1 MTVNIRRAVPE
12 DAPECGRICYE
23 AFTAI
28 NTQHSFPPD
37 FPSPDAAVQVLGTLF
52 SHPGFYCVVA
62 ELDGRIAGSNCLD
75 ERSTIAGIGPI
86 TIEPSIQNRG
96 IGRALMEAVVE
107 QARERNFPGIRLLQ
121 AAFHNR
127 SLSLYSTLQFDVRE
141 PISTM
146 QGQPIMGTVE
156 GCTVRPAKEDD
167 LQAANLV
174 CEQVHGHTRSGEL
187 RDAITQGTASVV
199 ERQGRITGYASM
211 VGFFG
216 HAVGE
221 SNLDIQALIAAAPR
235 FEGPGILIPARNSQ
249 LFRWCLANNLR
260 VIYPMTLMSMGLY
273 NEPRGAY
280 LPSILY

>member
-1 MTVNIRRAVPE
+1 
-12 DAPECGRICYE
+12 
-23 AFTAI
+23 
-28 NTQHSFPPD
+28 
-37 FPSPDAAVQVLGTLF
+37 
-52 SHPGFYCVVA
+52 
-62 ELDGRIAGSNCLD
+62 LDGRIAGSNCLD

-86 TIEPSIQNRG
+86 TIEPSVQNRG
-96 IGRALMEAVVE
+96 IGRALMKAVIE
-107 QARERNFPGIRLLQ
+107 RSRERNFPGVRLLQ

-127 SLSLYSTLQFDVRE
+127 SLSLYSTLHFDVRE

-146 QGQPIMGTVE
+146 QGPPVKGTVE

-167 LQAANLV
+167 LQAASLV
-174 CEQVHGHTRSGEL
+174 CECVHGHNRTGEL

-199 ERQGRITGYASM
+199 ERQGRITGYASTI
-211 VGFFG
+211 GFFG

-221 SNLDIQALIAAAPR
+221 SNLDVQALIAAAPR
-235 FEGPGILIPARNSQ
+235 FDGPGILIPARNSQ

-260 VIYPMTLMSMGLY
+260 VVYPMTLMSMGLY